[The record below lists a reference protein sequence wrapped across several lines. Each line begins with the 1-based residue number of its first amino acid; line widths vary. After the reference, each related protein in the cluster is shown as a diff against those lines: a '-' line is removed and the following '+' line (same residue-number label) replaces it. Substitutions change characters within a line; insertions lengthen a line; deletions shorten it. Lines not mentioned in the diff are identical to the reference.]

1 MGDRTGH
8 APNGG
13 KLLRLEQALLAFLK
27 SFTTSFT
34 PVGERSGYLSQ
45 FVTWSKFQG
54 KIKISSLQR
63 NHRFHKVVQ
72 RARKRVCKQENCSS
86 PHQHGS
92 QAQPNDD
99 SR

>member
-27 SFTTSFT
+27 SFTHL
-34 PVGERSGYLSQ
+34 VERSGYSSQ